1 MTGTSVDPVQRCRLR
16 VTGTV
21 QGVGFRPFVYQHAV
35 RLGLGGF
42 VRNDSAG
49 VLIEVEGP
57 EGAITELC
65 RLLVDGAPPLA
76 RVAGVMVSPLTAVAD
91 RRNDGR
97 ARPPEGGGARFV
109 IARSADD
116 GNPDVPVSIDTGTCD
131 DCLAEVNDPS
141 DRRYGYAFTN
151 CTNCGPRYTL
161 VVSVPYD
168 RSATTMASFA
178 MCPAC
183 QHEYD
188 DPADRRF
195 HAQPNACP
203 ACGPHLVLHGP
214 GGDPWPGWAEVTGD
228 TPSADYPVADYPVA
242 DNPVAQVAAALRS
255 GAILAI
261 KGIGG
266 YHLAVDATSPRAVA
280 ELRRRKSRDDK
291 PFAVMVPDPGSARRL
306 VELTDVGMALLTSP
320 RRPIVLA
327 PRRASGAVAPGV
339 APGLAELGVMLPYSP
354 LHHVLLAAVGRP
366 VVMTSGNLSD
376 EPIAHTDDDAV
387 DRLGP
392 LVDGIMTHDRPI
404 HIRCD
409 DSVVRSRGDVTQ
421 VLRRSRGYAP
431 EPIYLAT
438 PASRPVLALGAELKC
453 TVAVVKGATVVA
465 SHHLGDLEHPATYRS
480 FLQAIEHV
488 CHLSGVTP
496 EVVAHDLHP
505 EYLSTKLA
513 AELDLPAVPVQH
525 HHAHVASCLVDH
537 GRTGPVLGIAFDG
550 LGYGTDDTLWGGEF
564 LVADLIECERVGHL
578 APMVLPGGA
587 AAIRQPWRMAV
598 AWLLDSCGPAV
609 ATDLGGRLDGRADTL
624 VALLGGS
631 RESMP
636 VTTSVGRLF
645 DAVGA
650 IVCRRRSVS
659 YEGQV
664 AVELET
670 LAGRVPPGDV
680 APYPMDLSSLDGEL
694 VMAPTPMVVAAV
706 ADLAEGRPRP
716 EIAAAFHEGIAAGA
730 VDAAADL
737 AAMRSLS
744 TVVLTGGVFQNARLS
759 ELVEAGLR
767 GHGLEVLVH
776 RTVPP
781 NDGGISIGQGAIAAA
796 RSAG

>member
-1 MTGTSVDPVQRCRLR
+1 MTDTSTEPVQRWQLR

-21 QGVGFRPFVYQHAV
+21 QGVGFRPFVYHHAV

-49 VLIEVEGP
+49 VLIEVEGL
-57 EGAITELC
+57 EAAVAELG
-65 RLLVDGAPPLA
+65 RLLVDDAPPLA
-76 RVAGVMVSPLTAVAD
+76 RVTGVTVVPLTVVP
-91 RRNDGR
+91 DGGVT
-97 ARPPEGGGARFV
+97 PPSKAIGAARFV

-116 GNPDVPVSIDTGTCD
+116 GHPDVPVSIDTGPCE
-131 DCLAEVNDPS
+131 DCLAEVNDPA

-168 RSATTMASFA
+168 RPATTMAAFI

-203 ACGPHLVLHGP
+203 ACGPHLELRGP
-214 GGDPWPGWAEVTGD
+214 GGAPWSGWGGATGG
-228 TPSADYPVADYPVA
+228 AGPVADHA
-242 DNPVAQVAAALRS
+242 VAQAAAALRS

-261 KGIGG
+261 KGVGG
-266 YHLAVDATSPRAVA
+266 YHLAVDATSSPAVT

-291 PFAVMVPDPGSARRL
+291 PFAVMVPNGDSARQL
-306 VELTDVGMALLTSP
+306 VELTDAGMALLASP
-320 RRPIVLA
+320 RRPIVVA
-327 PRRASGAVAPGV
+327 PRRTPSAVAPGV

-354 LHHVLLAAVGRP
+354 LHQLLLTTVGQP
-366 VVMTSGNLSD
+366 LVMTSGNVSD
-376 EPIAHTDDDAV
+376 EPIAYTDDDAV

-392 LVDGIMTHDRPI
+392 MVDGIVTHDRPI

-409 DSVVRSRGDVTQ
+409 DSVVRARGDVTQ

-431 EPIYLAT
+431 EPIYLSA
-438 PASRPVLALGAELKC
+438 PAAHAVLAVGAELKS
-453 TVAVVKGATVVA
+453 TVSVVKGSTVVA
-465 SHHLGDLEHPATYRS
+465 SHHLGDLEHPATYRA
-480 FLQAIEHV
+480 FLQAIDHM
-488 CHLSGVTP
+488 CHLGGVTP
-496 EVVAHDLHP
+496 EMVAHDLHP

-513 AELDLPAVPVQH
+513 TELELPTVPVQH

-550 LGYGTDDTLWGGEF
+550 LGYGTDETLWGGEF
-564 LVADLIECERVGHL
+564 LVADLVDCERVGHL
-578 APMVLPGGA
+578 APMVLPGGT

-598 AWLLDSCGPAV
+598 AWLLDSCGPAL
-609 ATDLGGRLDGRADTL
+609 AADLGGGLDRRADTL
-624 VALLGGS
+624 VRLLGGP
-631 RESMP
+631 RTSMP

-650 IVCRRRSVS
+650 IVCERSSVS
-659 YEGQV
+659 YEGQ
-664 AVELET
+664 AAIELEA
-670 LAGRVPPGDV
+670 LAAQVPPGAM
-680 APYPMDLSSLDGEL
+680 APYPVGRSARDGRL
-694 VMAPTPMVVAAV
+694 VMEPSPMVAAV
-706 ADLAEGRPRP
+706 AADRVGGRPPP
-716 EIAAAFHEGIAAGA
+716 EIAAAFHEGVAAATVAAG
-730 VDAAADL
+730 VDL
-737 AAMRSLS
+737 ATMRGLS
-744 TVVLTGGVFQNARLS
+744 SVVLTGGVFQNARLS
-759 ELVEAGLR
+759 GLVEAGLQE
-767 GHGLEVLVH
+767 HGLEVLVH

-781 NDGGISIGQGAIAAA
+781 NDGGISIGQAAIAVARAA
-796 RSAG
+796 G